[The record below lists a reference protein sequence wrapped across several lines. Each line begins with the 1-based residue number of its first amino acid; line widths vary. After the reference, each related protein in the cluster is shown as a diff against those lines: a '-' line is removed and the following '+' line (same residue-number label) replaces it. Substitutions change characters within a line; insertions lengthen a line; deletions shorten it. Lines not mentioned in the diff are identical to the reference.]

1 MEIVRATAADAEAI
15 HTLRMEVFARVAE
28 DYADPDLPPLA
39 EGLHETRAE
48 FETHVVFKA
57 VEGGC
62 IVGAVRAS
70 VSDGVV
76 LIARLVVD
84 PDFEGRGIGTALA
97 QAVEDA
103 FPQARRFELFTGD
116 KSHPSLAI
124 WRRLGYR
131 EDRRESVGHYEL
143 VYLSKDV

>member
-1 MEIVRATAADAEAI
+1 MEIVRATPADAAAI
-15 HTLRMEVFARVAE
+15 HALRMLVFAQVAE
-28 DYADPDLPPLA
+28 DYADPELPPLA
-39 EGLHETRAE
+39 EELPEARAE
-48 FETHVVFKA
+48 FENHVVFKA
-57 VEGGC
+57 IEEDR

-70 VSDGVV
+70 IDDGVV

-84 PDFEGRGIGTALA
+84 PGFEGRGIGTALA
-97 QAVEDA
+97 LAAEAA

-124 WRRLGYR
+124 WRKLGYR
-131 EDRRESVGHYEL
+131 EDRREPVGRYEL